1 MFFQALASPTSGF
14 FAGQTFNWRSN
25 SNDNQ
30 RGVSGEEKDCSDFS
44 LQTQTRPP
52 TISSSSSSLFQ
63 SSSNSVV
70 VVLFSTHHSQFYI
83 QFYYHHHPCFN
94 LLQTV
99 L

>member
-44 LQTQTRPP
+44 FQTQTRPP
-52 TISSSSSSLFQ
+52 TISSSSSLFQ